1 MIKENGMEQTILQFV
16 MDEIKQ
22 NKRMIED
29 LTKKQIEDEIQQG
42 NYNF

>member
-1 MIKENGMEQTILQFV
+1 MEQTILQFV

-29 LTKKQIEDEIQQG
+29 LTKKQIEDEIHG
-42 NYNF
+42 VRI